1 MIRLGELKGARGAT
15 KKNKRLGRGAGS
27 GKGDTSGKGHKGL
40 LARKGGGRRVGYEGG
55 QTPMIRRIPK
65 RGFHNF
71 TRKEYAIVNLTD
83 LQGSDLKEFN
93 PETMR
98 AAGLVKGTEPFIK
111 VLGVG
116 EITKAIV
123 VKAHKFSES
132 AKAKLEKS
140 GGKIEAI
147 EYDRAE
153 WLEKQQLARGK

>member
-1 MIRLGELKGARGAT
+1 MIRLGELRGARGAT
-15 KKNKRLGRGAGS
+15 KRNKRLGRGAGS

-71 TRKEYAIVNLTD
+71 ARKEFAL
-83 LQGSDLKEFN
+83 LSLSDLDKSGLTEAC
-93 PETMR
+93 PETLR
-98 AAGLVKGTEPFIK
+98 SAGYLKGTEPFLK

-116 EITKAIV
+116 EISRAVT

-132 AKAKLEKS
+132 AKAKLEKA
-140 GGKIEAI
+140 GGK
-147 EYDRAE
+147 
-153 WLEKQQLARGK
+153 LEVIDVRG